1 VEEETKSAKDN
12 KKGDKKSVPIDEVMN
27 YAIVQMVMGTQP
39 DAGFVLD
46 VTRLLAEMS
55 EFLHFIAKEK
65 LDLELPRKMKS
76 RSSDEDDDEDD

>member
-1 VEEETKSAKDN
+1 
-12 KKGDKKSVPIDEVMN
+12 
-27 YAIVQMVMGTQP
+27 MVMGTQP

-65 LDLELPRKMKS
+65 LDLEMPRKMKS